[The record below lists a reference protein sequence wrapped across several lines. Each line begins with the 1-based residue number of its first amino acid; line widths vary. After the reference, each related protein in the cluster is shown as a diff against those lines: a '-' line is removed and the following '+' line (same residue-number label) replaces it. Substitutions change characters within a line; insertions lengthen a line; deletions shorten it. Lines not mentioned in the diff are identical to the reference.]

1 LKLDSG
7 TQGTTSSARHG
18 HPQLPEDTHEHAFHG
33 QKFSGSSSAHEA
45 ATRPVHAP
53 LGGHPHA
60 CGVITHAVGTQQPCP
75 RLPLW
80 GGHGHVLGGKSRC
93 MAEPETRGRIPVPV
107 LSSPLWDST
116 RARGVITRAV
126 GTQLLCPRPPRRVGE
141 GTRRAGKG
149 RYMAE
154 PALAAPRETRSGT
167 RVGVAGLYKDPS
179 APPTPFLASFV

>member
-1 LKLDSG
+1 MQRLLNQVPINNIISLSNRPLHRAM
-7 TQGTTSSARHG
+7 QQRCHHASASALSPSWPSMPR
-18 HPQLPEDTHEHAFHG
+18 PRLQRAATARREKVQLRIREQSFAHEHAFHG

-60 CGVITHAVGTQQPCP
+60 RGVITHTVGTQQPCP

-80 GGHGHVLGGKSRC
+80 GGHGHALGGKSRC

-126 GTQLLCPRPPRRVGE
+126 GTR
-141 GTRRAGKG
+141 
-149 RYMAE
+149 
-154 PALAAPRETRSGT
+154 
-167 RVGVAGLYKDPS
+167 
-179 APPTPFLASFV
+179 